1 MAAGRPRLQM
11 KRHWLGVLTALGAG
25 AALVGV
31 AALLVRVSDLDDFYT
46 VCFWLGVITVGL
58 AVAALYSLAQ
68 SPSRAAHRPSG
79 DPYTGEG
86 LTPPVVGVSDAERRH
101 AGWGS
106 AYLALAA
113 LPCLLT
119 AALHYWA

>member
-1 MAAGRPRLQM
+1 M
-11 KRHWLGVLTALGAG
+11 KRRWLRVLIALGAG
-25 AALVGV
+25 VALVGL
-31 AALLVRVSDLDDFYT
+31 AGLLVRVSDLNDFYT

-68 SPSRAAHRPSG
+68 SPTRVAHRPSG
-79 DPYTGEG
+79 DPYAGEG
-86 LTPPVVGVSDAERRH
+86 LTPPVVGLSDTERRH
-101 AGWGS
+101 AGRGS

>member
-1 MAAGRPRLQM
+1 M
-11 KRHWLGVLTALGAG
+11 KRRWLRVLIALGAG
-25 AALVGV
+25 VALVGV
-31 AALLVRVSDLDDFYT
+31 AALLVGVSELNDFYT
-46 VCFWLGVITVGL
+46 VCFWLGLITVGL

-68 SPSRAAHRPSG
+68 SPTRVAPRPSG
-79 DPYTGEG
+79 DPYVVEG
-86 LTPPVVGVSDAERRH
+86 LTPPVVGVSDTKRRR